1 MAVRPDI
8 VVRDPSGRTVLG
20 VEVKARRGVDSGWAA
35 QLRRNLL
42 AHSPG
47 VAAKY
52 FMIVTSTDAYLW
64 RQLLGEGASHRR
76 PDAETTLQDLI
87 GPDTASGTI
96 DGRTL
101 ELLVQSWL
109 STATTSP
116 EPTDLSDS
124 ARHFLIRSGL
134 FTALRGAH
142 VALEPV

>member
-8 VVRDPSGRTVLG
+8 VVRDPSGRAVLG

-76 PDAETTLQDLI
+76 PDAQTTLQDLI

-101 ELLVQSWL
+101 ELPIGKSGALTRSSSDGAVQPGFEWAL
-109 STATTSP
+109 
-116 EPTDLSDS
+116 
-124 ARHFLIRSGL
+124 AR
-134 FTALRGAH
+134 
-142 VALEPV
+142 